1 MSESNVIS
9 AEDRFAWPESTENTL
24 NELTSDV
31 ARSWLTKFLSRSALE
46 MPEFEV
52 GQAAATLER
61 VMDTLIALTAFYIS
75 QQELSAA
82 AATVRQL
89 EAMQPVPELEAKLAA
104 VIQEIKQ
111 PSGKRLIAI
120 MTQSDPGSEVAA

>member
-9 AEDRFAWPESTENTL
+9 AEDRFARPESTENTL

-61 VMDTLIALTAFYIS
+61 VMDTLIALTACYIS